1 MDKILDIIMQ
11 IAVLVFAVIVHEV
24 SHGYVAYRL
33 GDPTAKNAGRLT
45 LNPLPHIDPFMSV
58 LLPAF
63 LIFSGSPFVIGGA
76 KPVPINPMYFKNHKK
91 DVMLVSLAGPGSNI
105 VLAILGIGLFVL
117 AARVPFLRNPGVF
130 RLLQYFILINTVL
143 AVFNLIPVPPLDGSN
158 ILMSLLPDEA
168 AYNYAKLAP
177 YGFLVIIVML
187 VFNVFEIILMPI
199 LMGIQKL
206 LNYLI

>member
-1 MDKILDIIMQ
+1 MDIVDIIMQ
-11 IAVLVFAVIVHEV
+11 ITVLVFAVIIHEV

-33 GDPTAKNAGRLT
+33 GDPTAKDAGRLT
-45 LNPLPHIDPFMSV
+45 LNPIPHIDPFMSI

-91 DVMLVSLAGPGSNI
+91 DVMLVSIAGPGSNI
-105 VLAILGIGLFVL
+105 ILAVIGIAFFVV
-117 AARVPFLRNPGVF
+117 AAKVPFLRNQGVF
-130 RLLQYFILINTVL
+130 RFFQYFILINTVL
-143 AVFNLIPVPPLDGSN
+143 AVFNLLPVPPLDGSN

-168 AYNYAKLAP
+168 AYNFAKLAP
-177 YGFLVIIVML
+177 FGFVIIIIML
-187 VFNVFEIILMPI
+187 MFNVFGIILNPV

-206 LNYLI
+206 LNFLI